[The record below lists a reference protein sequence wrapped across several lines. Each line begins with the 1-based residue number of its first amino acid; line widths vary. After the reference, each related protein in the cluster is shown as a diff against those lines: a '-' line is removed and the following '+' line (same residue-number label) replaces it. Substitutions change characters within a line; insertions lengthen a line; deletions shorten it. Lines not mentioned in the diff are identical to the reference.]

1 MGTKID
7 YRSENNLTH
16 LYISTH
22 IHTVYIRY
30 VCMYIYIYSIKF
42 SYRVDE
48 FKI

>member
-16 LYISTH
+16 LYISIH
-22 IHTVYIRY
+22 IHQVYMYVYI
-30 VCMYIYIYSIKF
+30 CSIKF